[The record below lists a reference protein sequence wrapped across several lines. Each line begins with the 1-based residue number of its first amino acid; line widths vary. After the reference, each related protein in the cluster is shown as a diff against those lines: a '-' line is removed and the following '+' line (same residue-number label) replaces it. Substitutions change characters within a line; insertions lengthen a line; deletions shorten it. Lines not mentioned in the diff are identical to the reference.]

1 MAKTTELESAYRAT
15 TYRVFLPG
23 GGCDLRLGV
32 VSETLRCWLE
42 TAGTARFAIL
52 TAHNPGSEDV
62 ESEENLLRQARLECA
77 LLELGYEPYAGEN
90 VADDDSWP
98 AEESCFVPGIS
109 VTEALALGE
118 RYGQNAIIC
127 GGADGKTELVWVGNP
142 SNA

>member
-1 MAKTTELESAYRAT
+1 
-15 TYRVFLPG
+15 
-23 GGCDLRLGV
+23 
-32 VSETLRCWLE
+32 
-42 TAGTARFAIL
+42 
-52 TAHNPGSEDV
+52 
-62 ESEENLLRQARLECA
+62 QLECA

-90 VADDDSWP
+90 LADDDSWP

-142 SNA
+142 PTV

>member
-1 MAKTTELESAYRAT
+1 MARTTELEAAYRAT

-32 VSETLRCWLE
+32 ASETLRCWLE
-42 TAGTARFAIL
+42 TAGVARFAIL

-62 ESEENLLRQARLECA
+62 DSEENVLRQAQLECA

-127 GGADGKTELVWVGNP
+127 GGADGKAELVWIGDQL
-142 SNA
+142 NA

>member
-42 TAGTARFAIL
+42 TAGAARFAIL

-62 ESEENLLRQARLECA
+62 ESEENVLRQARLECA

>member
-62 ESEENLLRQARLECA
+62 ESEENVLRQARLECA

-142 SNA
+142 PNA